1 MIHPYKRRKPT
12 PVSSVN
18 IDYLN
23 QDNGIYHYCLI
34 CTACESSEGKV

>member
-1 MIHPYKRRKPT
+1 MLDPYERRKPA

-23 QDNGIYHYCLI
+23 QDNSIHHYCLI